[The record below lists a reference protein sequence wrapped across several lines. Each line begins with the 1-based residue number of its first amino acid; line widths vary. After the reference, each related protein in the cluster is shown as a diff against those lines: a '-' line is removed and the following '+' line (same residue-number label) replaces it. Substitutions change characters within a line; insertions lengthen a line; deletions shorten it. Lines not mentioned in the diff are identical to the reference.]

1 MEKWLDHPFIRST
14 RELGSL
20 IKRKGDTMKKKMTTL
35 SMLGLA
41 IILGV
46 NGIVLGDGAYPV
58 PACQQLP
65 APDKGPWINGY
76 FIVARDKSGSG
87 NPHYNVHAILK
98 STESDGKMKEFMF
111 SFSTTGLGGVK
122 SGNLC
127 ANSACELLS
136 QFKPVPCTQQV
147 EKAFGLTGK
156 PVLAEIFNL
165 ATSNCGTDREMM
177 YGELRIRVV
186 P

>member
-1 MEKWLDHPFIRST
+1 
-14 RELGSL
+14 
-20 IKRKGDTMKKKMTTL
+20 MKKKMMTL

-41 IILGV
+41 LVLGMS
-46 NGIVLGDGAYPV
+46 GIVFGDGAYPV

-65 APDKGPWINGY
+65 APDKGPWINGH

-98 STESDGKMKEFMF
+98 SAEPDGKMKEFMF

-122 SGNLC
+122 PGNLC
-127 ANSACELLS
+127 ANSACDLLS
-136 QFKPVPCTQQV
+136 QFKPVPCAQQV